1 MELIA
6 SKIKKTKKILGMIFN
21 SLELG
26 MLIKKY
32 YRHHLK
38 NKCLILFN
46 NYFSEF
52 HDT

>member
-1 MELIA
+1 MELIT
-6 SKIKKTKKILGMIFN
+6 SKIKKATKFLGMIFN

-38 NKCLILFN
+38 NKCLFIFN